1 MSQRR
6 MCDRLVTRILRV
18 TYNGRPKTTSIRT
31 TRDGASMRVICEAQT
46 STYVEAVGV
55 DDP

>member
-18 TYNGRPKTTSIRT
+18 TYNGLPKATSIRT
-31 TRDGASMRVICEAQT
+31 TRDGASIRVICEAQT
-46 STYVEAVGV
+46 STYVEADGV